1 MKLTVEHKKYIT
13 IAVVVGLV
21 GTVVYLINKA
31 SKDGYNDNNN
41 VLDPTGNGTTS
52 PAVGVKFNA
61 KSIAED
67 LYNAMKGTGT
77 DEAMITDVL
86 TRVNPTQFEQVF
98 HAFGKRG
105 YNKNFGNVSF
115 FIWET
120 IVKYDLKFWLKN
132 ELNDSDYRIL
142 KLKYPQYL

>member
-1 MKLTVEHKKYIT
+1 MDLTPQNKKYLIIT
-13 IAVVVGLV
+13 GIVAIVGGAIYYFSKNSNSGNT
-21 GTVVYLINKA
+21 GTGI
-31 SKDGYNDNNN
+31 
-41 VLDPTGNGTTS
+41 DPTGNG
-52 PAVGVKFNA
+52 AVIPTVGTAFNA

-67 LYNAMKGTGT
+67 LYTAMSGYGT

-105 YNKNFGNVSF
+105 YNSTTGGIDFLWGQ
-115 FIWET
+115 T
-120 IVKYDLKFWLKN
+120 ITKYDLKFWLKN
-132 ELNDSDYRIL
+132 ELDDSDYRIL